1 MSLSVRQR
9 QTPSSTSRWKRR
21 PPKER
26 EAMTIREIA
35 DILQARWVCCEEAA
49 DTPVRYAF
57 ASDMMSDVLAYVQ
70 EDTLL
75 LTGLVNDQ
83 SIRTAEML
91 DLPCVVYV
99 RGKNPHK
106 QTIVRAIELGM
117 PALSTQYTMFEA
129 CGRLYAA
136 GLGAVEIEDL
146 DGEFSL

>member
-1 MSLSVRQR
+1 
-9 QTPSSTSRWKRR
+9 
-21 PPKER
+21 
-26 EAMTIREIA
+26 MTIREIA
-35 DILQARWVCCEEAA
+35 GVLDATWLCSQEEG
-49 DTPVRYAF
+49 DRVVQSAF

-99 RGKNPHK
+99 RGKNPHR
-106 QTIVRAIELGM
+106 QTIERAIDLGM

-146 DGEFSL
+146 DGDFSL